1 MDKSPFYQISTRQE
15 LANVLNMQLKSLSY
29 VLYKL
34 NPQNLYTSF
43 SIPKKSGGVRDI
55 VAPQKPLANIQS
67 KIANI
72 LMLQP
77 ENEASG
83 SKASHGFIKNK
94 SILTNAKT
102 HRNEKYVLNTDIQ
115 DFFPSFSFGR
125 VLGFFEKNNAFMMD
139 HKIAVALTNL
149 CCYKQKLPQGAPSS
163 PPITNL
169 IFHIVDFKIIKLA
182 RKYKLNYTRYV
193 DDLTF
198 STNSH
203 SFLKT
208 HHNFLA
214 ELNALIIHEGFN
226 LNKNKT
232 HLEFNNSRQEVTGII
247 VNKKLNVHKEFYK
260 KTRAM
265 ADNLYK
271 NNKFSIDD
279 ANGTIQQLD
288 GRFNYINQLVRYNK
302 KIKKRGTPYKTKYT
316 HFSESFSKLDRFYSF
331 TGKEQ
336 QYRKFLFYKY
346 FVYGDSSIILTE
358 GKTDV
363 SYIKLALKKYVAN
376 YPQLISLQGLNK
388 FKYAISFLN
397 HPQSNIKNTR
407 CHKEKKKKKM
417 NTNQMSRRIPFFI
430 GISEDGG
437 NAYDHFLKYYSEGV
451 KSVNPKQFPNYPKYF
466 ISDLGKA
473 YSKKVI
479 ILLDNE
485 KGKGSPLQ
493 CFISKCDTFKLKHKE
508 DIIKELNTQGYSHI
522 KYNLF
527 LLTIPFKNDS
537 DEDCTIES
545 LLDTTEI
552 SSLSLSGKRFSKDN
566 TLNTTNN
573 FGKQALLKQVLSSNN
588 NFNLSGFIP
597 LLDKIAEINSLKVV
611 ENEKYE
617 YKINKD
623 KTRTPLEY
631 QSITKYS

>member
-1 MDKSPFYQISTRQE
+1 MEKSPFYQISTRRE
-15 LANVLNMQLKSLSY
+15 LASVLNMQLKSLSY

-43 SIPKKSGGVRDI
+43 SIPKKSGGVRNI
-55 VAPQKPLANIQS
+55 VAPQKPLANIQN
-67 KIANI
+67 KIANV

-77 ENEASG
+77 ENKASG

-94 SILTNAKT
+94 SILTNAKV
-102 HRNEKYVLNTDIQ
+102 HRNKKYVLNTDIQ

-182 RKYKLNYTRYV
+182 RKYKLTYTRYV

-198 STNSH
+198 STNNH

-208 HHNFLA
+208 YHDFLI
-214 ELNALIIHEGFN
+214 ELNALITHEGFN
-226 LNKNKT
+226 LNNNKT
-232 HLEFNNSRQEVTGII
+232 HLEFKNSRQEVTGII
-247 VNKKLNVHKEFYK
+247 VNKKLNVHKEFYR

-271 NNKFSIDD
+271 NNKFVVDN
-279 ANGTIQQLD
+279 AEGRIQQLD

-302 KIKKRGTPYKTKYT
+302 KVKKRGAPYKTKYT
-316 HFSESFSKLDRFYSF
+316 HSSESFSKLDRFLSF

-363 SYIKLALKKYVAN
+363 SYIKLALKKYAAN
-376 YPQLISLQGLNK
+376 YPQLISLQGHNK
-388 FKYAISFLN
+388 FNYSISFFN

-407 CHKEKKKKKM
+407 YHKKKKQI
-417 NTNQMSRRIPFFI
+417 NTNQMSHRIPFFI

-437 NAYDHFLKYYSEGV
+437 NAYNHFLKYYSE
-451 KSVNPKQFPNYPKYF
+451 SVNSKQFPNYPKYF
-466 ISDLGKA
+466 ISDLGKI
-473 YSKKVI
+473 YNKKVI
-479 ILLDNE
+479 VLLDNE
-485 KGKGSPLQ
+485 KDNGSPLQ
-493 CFISKCDTFKLKHKE
+493 CFISKCETFKLKRKK
-508 DIIKELNTQGYSHI
+508 DIIKDLNTQGYSHI

-527 LLTIPFKNDS
+527 LLIIPFKNS
-537 DEDCTIES
+537 SNEDCTIEN
-545 LLDTTEI
+545 LLDSKEI
-552 SSLSLSGKRFSKDN
+552 STLSLKGKRFSKDN
-566 TLNTTNN
+566 TLNTTNS
-573 FGKQALLKQVLSSNN
+573 FGKQALLTQVLSSNN
-588 NFNLSGFIP
+588 NFDLSGFIP
-597 LLDKIAEINSLKVV
+597 LLDKIVKINSLKAI
-611 ENEKYE
+611 ENEKYK

>member
-1 MDKSPFYQISTRQE
+1 MEKSPFYQISTRRE
-15 LANVLNMQLKSLSY
+15 LASVLNMQLKALSY

-43 SIPKKSGGVRDI
+43 SIPKKSGGVRNI
-55 VAPQKPLANIQS
+55 VAPQKPLANIQN
-67 KIANI
+67 KIANV

-77 ENEASG
+77 ENKASG

-94 SILTNAKT
+94 SILTNAKV
-102 HRNEKYVLNTDIQ
+102 HRNKKYVLNTDIQ

-149 CCYKQKLPQGAPSS
+149 CCYKQRLPQGAPSS

-182 RKYKLNYTRYV
+182 RKYKLTYTRYV

-198 STNSH
+198 STNNH

-208 HHNFLA
+208 YHDFLT
-214 ELNALIIHEGFN
+214 ELNALITHEGFN
-226 LNKNKT
+226 LNNNKT
-232 HLEFNNSRQEVTGII
+232 HLEFKNSRQEVTGII
-247 VNKKLNVHKEFYK
+247 VNKKLNVHKEFYR

-271 NNKFSIDD
+271 NNKFVVDN
-279 ANGTIQQLD
+279 AEGRIQQLD

-302 KIKKRGTPYKTKYT
+302 KVKKRGAPYKTKYT
-316 HFSESFSKLDRFYSF
+316 HSSESFSKLDRFLSF

-363 SYIKLALKKYVAN
+363 SYIKLALKKYAAN
-376 YPQLISLQGLNK
+376 YPQLISLQGHNK
-388 FKYAISFLN
+388 FNYSISFLN

-407 CHKEKKKKKM
+407 YHKKKKQI
-417 NTNQMSRRIPFFI
+417 NTNQMSHRIPFFI

-437 NAYDHFLKYYSEGV
+437 NAYNHFLKYYSE
-451 KSVNPKQFPNYPKYF
+451 SVNSKQFPNYPKYF
-466 ISDLGKA
+466 ISDLGKI

-479 ILLDNE
+479 VLLDNE
-485 KGKGSPLQ
+485 KDNGSPLQ
-493 CFISKCDTFKLKHKE
+493 CFISKCETFKLKRKK
-508 DIIKELNTQGYSHI
+508 DIIKDLNTQGYSHI

-527 LLTIPFKNDS
+527 LLTIPFKNS
-537 DEDCTIES
+537 SNEDCTIEN
-545 LLDTTEI
+545 LLDSKEI
-552 SSLSLSGKRFSKDN
+552 STLSLKGKRFSKDN
-566 TLNTTNN
+566 TLNTTNS
-573 FGKQALLKQVLSSNN
+573 FGKQALLTQVLSSNN
-588 NFNLSGFIP
+588 NFDLSGFIP
-597 LLDKIAEINSLKVV
+597 LLDKIVKINSLKAI
-611 ENEKYE
+611 ENEKYK

>member
-1 MDKSPFYQISTRQE
+1 MEKSPFYQISTRRE
-15 LANVLNMQLKSLSY
+15 LASVLNMQLKALSY

-43 SIPKKSGGVRDI
+43 SIPKKSGGVRNI
-55 VAPQKPLANIQS
+55 VAPQKPLANIQN
-67 KIANI
+67 KIANV

-77 ENEASG
+77 ENKASG

-94 SILTNAKT
+94 SILTNAKV
-102 HRNEKYVLNTDIQ
+102 HRNKKYVLNTDIQ

-182 RKYKLNYTRYV
+182 RKYKLTYTRYV

-198 STNSH
+198 STNNH

-208 HHNFLA
+208 YHDFLT
-214 ELNALIIHEGFN
+214 ELNALITHEGFN
-226 LNKNKT
+226 LNNNKT
-232 HLEFNNSRQEVTGII
+232 HLEFKNSRQEVTGII
-247 VNKKLNVHKEFYK
+247 VNKKLNVHKEFYR

-271 NNKFSIDD
+271 NNKFVVDN
-279 ANGTIQQLD
+279 AEGRIQQLD

-302 KIKKRGTPYKTKYT
+302 KVKKRGAPYKTKYT
-316 HFSESFSKLDRFYSF
+316 HSSESFSKLDRFLSF

-363 SYIKLALKKYVAN
+363 SYIKLALKKYAAN
-376 YPQLISLQGLNK
+376 YPQLISLQEHNK
-388 FKYAISFLN
+388 FNYSISFLN

-407 CHKEKKKKKM
+407 YHKKKKQI
-417 NTNQMSRRIPFFI
+417 NTNQMSHRIPFFI

-437 NAYDHFLKYYSEGV
+437 NAYNHFLKYYSE
-451 KSVNPKQFPNYPKYF
+451 SVNSKQFPNYPKYF
-466 ISDLGKA
+466 ISDLGKI

-479 ILLDNE
+479 VLLDNE
-485 KGKGSPLQ
+485 KDNGSPLQ
-493 CFISKCDTFKLKHKE
+493 CFISKCETFKLKRKK
-508 DIIKELNTQGYSHI
+508 DIIKDLNTQGYSHI

-527 LLTIPFKNDS
+527 LLIIPFKNS
-537 DEDCTIES
+537 SNEDCTIEN
-545 LLDTTEI
+545 LLDSKEI
-552 SSLSLSGKRFSKDN
+552 STLSLKGKRFSKDN
-566 TLNTTNN
+566 TLNTTNS
-573 FGKQALLKQVLSSNN
+573 FGKQALLTQVLSSNN
-588 NFNLSGFIP
+588 NFDLSGFIP
-597 LLDKIAEINSLKVV
+597 LLDKIVKINSLKAI
-611 ENEKYE
+611 ENEKYK

>member
-1 MDKSPFYQISTRQE
+1 MEKSPFYQISTRRE
-15 LANVLNMQLKSLSY
+15 LASVLNMQLKSLSY

-43 SIPKKSGGVRDI
+43 SIPKKSGGVRNI
-55 VAPQKPLANIQS
+55 VAPQKPLANIQN
-67 KIANI
+67 KIANV

-77 ENEASG
+77 ENKASG

-94 SILTNAKT
+94 SILTNAKV
-102 HRNEKYVLNTDIQ
+102 HRNKKYVLNTDIQ

-182 RKYKLNYTRYV
+182 RKYKLTYTRYV

-198 STNSH
+198 STNNH

-208 HHNFLA
+208 YHDFLT
-214 ELNALIIHEGFN
+214 ELNALITHEGFN
-226 LNKNKT
+226 LNNNKT
-232 HLEFNNSRQEVTGII
+232 HLEFKNSRQEVTGII
-247 VNKKLNVHKEFYK
+247 VNKKLNVHKEFYR

-271 NNKFSIDD
+271 NNKFVVDN
-279 ANGTIQQLD
+279 AEGRIQQLD

-302 KIKKRGTPYKTKYT
+302 KVKKRGAPYKTKYT
-316 HFSESFSKLDRFYSF
+316 HSSESFSKLDRFLSF

-363 SYIKLALKKYVAN
+363 SYIKLALKKYAAN
-376 YPQLISLQGLNK
+376 YPQLISLQGHNK
-388 FKYAISFLN
+388 FNYSISFFN

-407 CHKEKKKKKM
+407 YHKKKKQI
-417 NTNQMSRRIPFFI
+417 NTNQMSHRIPFFI

-437 NAYDHFLKYYSEGV
+437 NAYNHFLKYYSE
-451 KSVNPKQFPNYPKYF
+451 SVNSKQFPNYPKYF
-466 ISDLGKA
+466 ISDLGKI
-473 YSKKVI
+473 YNKKVI
-479 ILLDNE
+479 VLLDNE
-485 KGKGSPLQ
+485 KDNGSPLQ
-493 CFISKCDTFKLKHKE
+493 CFISKCETFKLKRKK
-508 DIIKELNTQGYSHI
+508 DIIKDLNTQGYSHI

-527 LLTIPFKNDS
+527 LLIIPFKNS
-537 DEDCTIES
+537 SNEDCTIEN
-545 LLDTTEI
+545 LLDSKEI
-552 SSLSLSGKRFSKDN
+552 STLSLKGKRFSKDN
-566 TLNTTNN
+566 TLNTTNS
-573 FGKQALLKQVLSSNN
+573 FGKQALLTQVLSSNN
-588 NFNLSGFIP
+588 NFDLSGFIP
-597 LLDKIAEINSLKVV
+597 LLDKIVKINSLKAI
-611 ENEKYE
+611 ENEKYK